1 MSELLGLPLFND
13 NLLSY
18 YRFEGNSN
26 DSKGTQN
33 GTDNGVTYSAAN
45 GRYTQGVGFVGAG
58 TSYIDIAGISAAA
71 PISATCWISP
81 NSLPGVGTQANLVTG
96 LTDSFQW
103 VLNNSGQQIF
113 SKNGSVAIGTSST
126 NVGTGSFAH
135 IAATYNGTVV
145 NFYLNGN
152 QDGAGTNAQTLGNI
166 IRFGGDTSLNNYNG
180 AMDDLG
186 IFNKVLS
193 QTDINILYQSGQT
206 YLGKTW

>member
-1 MSELLGLPLFND
+1 M
-13 NLLSY
+13 
-18 YRFEGNSN
+18 
-26 DSKGTQN
+26 
-33 GTDNGVTYSAAN
+33 
-45 GRYTQGVGFVGAG
+45 
-58 TSYIDIAGISAAA
+58 
-71 PISATCWISP
+71 
-81 NSLPGVGTQANLVTG
+81 
-96 LTDSFQW
+96 
-103 VLNNSGQQIF
+103 LNNSGQQIF

-145 NFYLNGN
+145 NFYLNGA
-152 QDGAGTNAQTLGNI
+152 QDGAGTNTQTLGNI